1 MQVSSSS
8 ASGLQAKWGLL
19 CTAKPAALPPCDTGL
34 ATWLKRH
41 IKQPRPPL
49 KCELLGNCEQ
59 FGMPSNHTQVRP
71 ELADELKLPQNMQ
84 HALPHETTV
93 CRSSCLL

>member
-1 MQVSSSS
+1 MSSSS
-8 ASGLQAKWGLL
+8 ASVLQAKWGLL
-19 CTAKPAALPPCDTGL
+19 CTDKPAALPSHHAGL
-34 ATWLKRH
+34 ATGLKRH

-71 ELADELKLPQNMQ
+71 ETAY
-84 HALPHETTV
+84 ALTLLQSIQDAISGIPGIPV
-93 CRSSCLL
+93 GRSSSLL

>member
-8 ASGLQAKWGLL
+8 ASVLQAKWGLL
-19 CTAKPAALPPCDTGL
+19 CTVKPAALPSHDAGL
-34 ATWLKRH
+34 ATGLKRH

-71 ELADELKLPQNMQ
+71 ELADELKPLQDIQDVLPD
-84 HALPHETTV
+84 TTV

>member
-1 MQVSSSS
+1 MF
-8 ASGLQAKWGLL
+8 
-19 CTAKPAALPPCDTGL
+19 ALAYKERPPRDAGL

-71 ELADELKLPQNMQ
+71 DIACAMKLLQSVQDIFPGV
-84 HALPHETTV
+84 LV